1 MSYATWVLLPL
12 GRLDEAFSEYKRAA
26 ALDPV
31 TPLLSV
37 APSMAL
43 FHQQEYDRVIEELQ
57 KTLELDPNIFWAHFL
72 LGEAYL
78 HKGEYGNQ
86 VGREIFV
93 NGRRDDSSQH
103 GCFCVGVIENFPWT
117 RESSLLPMRS
127 SSSANS
133 RNVYL
138 RILGS

>member
-78 HKGEYGNQ
+78 HKGEYGNASDLPPGYGP
-86 VGREIFV
+86 VGMRGI
-93 NGRRDDSSQH
+93 R
-103 GCFCVGVIENFPWT
+103 VGGP
-117 RESSLLPMRS
+117 RS
-127 SSSANS
+127 RA
-133 RNVYL
+133 VL
-138 RILGS
+138 RGASPS